1 MTKRMTA
8 LTLLIGNVKIRKV
21 KRKNKPLFF
30 PLWGIKNSIKRR
42 LIRSLFTTL
51 NRQKIESETQKLIE
65 PLAYVI
71 DIDLTNGKIKL
82 NGGIK

>member
-1 MTKRMTA
+1 MTN
-8 LTLLIGNVKIRKV
+8 LTLQIGNVKIRKI
-21 KRKNKPLFF
+21 KRKNKHLFF
-30 PLWGIKNSIKRR
+30 PLWGLKNKIKQR

-51 NRQKIESETQKLIE
+51 NSQRIETETQKLIE

-71 DIDLTNGKIKL
+71 DIDLTSGKIKL

>member
-1 MTKRMTA
+1 MTKRMTT
-8 LTLLIGNVKIRKV
+8 LTLHIGNVKIRKI

-30 PLWGIKNSIKRR
+30 PLWGLKNKIKQR

-51 NRQKIESETQKLIE
+51 NSQRIETETQKLIE

-71 DIDLTNGKIKL
+71 DIDLTSGKIKL